1 MEGEN
6 FSFIQRKLLKEVA
19 GHPVPMLNFFK
30 RGLIL
35 EAVFAAMLAAASK
48 GTARRQIQR
57 TGNFTRQSL
66 YLFTGTE
73 INLKDSLHQGLG
85 IGMLAAFGN
94 TSVLKPFHYIAQIHH
109 CYLMAH

>member
-1 MEGEN
+1 MPVLN
-6 FSFIQRKLLKEVA
+6 LLE
-19 GHPVPMLNFFK
+19 L
-30 RGLIL
+30 GLIL
-35 EAVFAAMLAAASK
+35 EAVFTTMLATTGKGAAW
-48 GTARRQIQR
+48 RQIQG
-57 TGNFTRQSL
+57 TGDFAL
-66 YLFTGTE
+66 YGLDLFAGTE